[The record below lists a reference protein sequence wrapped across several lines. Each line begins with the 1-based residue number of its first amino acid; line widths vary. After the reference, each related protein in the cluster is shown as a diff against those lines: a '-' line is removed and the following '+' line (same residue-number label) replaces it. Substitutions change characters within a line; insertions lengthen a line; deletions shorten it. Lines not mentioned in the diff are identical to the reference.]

1 VQFTQ
6 AAILTPDVEAQAAK
20 IKQTATTP
28 DSQIEVK
35 TSTFERTTDG
45 RQNAT
50 LVLRLPLAKYQA
62 FLWDLEK
69 LGKVKDLSVRR
80 ADRTDAASTELA
92 TAQITLQLYSQGNV
106 VTEDNGLFTT
116 LRKTLGQAVASLMWS
131 VRMIGVAL
139 AFIAP
144 WGVVLAL
151 LIWIV
156 RKISSRKSQR
166 AQKNPLE

>member
-1 VQFTQ
+1 M
-6 AAILTPDVEAQAAK
+6 AIILKLLLLCV
-20 IKQTATTP
+20 
-28 DSQIEVK
+28 V
-35 TSTFERTTDG
+35 FFWL
-45 RQNAT
+45 
-50 LVLRLPLAKYQA
+50 LV
-62 FLWDLEK
+62 
-69 LGKVKDLSVRR
+69 
-80 ADRTDAASTELA
+80 
-92 TAQITLQLYSQGNV
+92 
-106 VTEDNGLFTT
+106 TT